1 MKRTLSLVTVITVL
15 LSSLI
20 FSAAAA
26 EAPVIDIDNKTV
38 TAGSTVTLD
47 VSIRGNPGITAMY
60 FDIYYDKELT
70 LIKAEDTG
78 LFGGAL
84 FAEDIASYPYRVSWD
99 ESSLST
105 ANTSDGEILRLV
117 FSVPADTKAGTY
129 NVDIDYDKEEIY
141 DSALKNIN
149 VAINEGSVT
158 VREKIDFINTDRI
171 KLCDSYAYFIS
182 GTKVSELLISSPD
195 GTVIKDKNEEVV
207 KDGFLK
213 SGYTVIFSDN
223 TDVTCVCFGD
233 ADGDGKISASDARKT
248 LRFAVSLEKEE
259 LWQKEAADVDFNG
272 IISSSDAR
280 EILRSS
286 VGLSDAGKW
295 LDGIAVSALQMTDMN
310 SPIPARI
317 TSDKSNFALAGEY
330 LTKELKSFNKDVNI
344 YKYSISVDDAYA
356 LVLRYV
362 QNVPSLFYVR
372 NSVNVTYV
380 GDVLKSLHFSFCDNA
395 EEKCRDYENR
405 ISEIVSL
412 ADNSW
417 TEAEIVLFYHD
428 YVAVNFS
435 YDTDYEIHDAY
446 SILVSKKGVCQ
457 AYSLLFSEL
466 VGRHG
471 IEVQYVTSTSMVH
484 GWNVVRIGNNWYHV
498 DVTWDDPLYDR
509 FGLVQHNNILLSD
522 SAIKKNGHTS
532 WKFSAESVECT
543 DRTYDNYFWKDVTS
557 PFVSYDGLWYYVL
570 KKGSDVTL
578 CRTDFQGK
586 HSVLARYESFWMDGY
601 DHYWKGCYSGLAL
614 WYSELVFNTSDYVI
628 VYSPHSNKTRIIY
641 DDKTDKS
648 IYGIMASDT
657 IKYNLNKAPDT
668 KEHSVFSLDFPVPGD
683 TDKNGLLNA
692 KDVTVLIRSLN
703 GHTLNVDID
712 AADADLDGR
721 ISARDADIIR
731 RLVVNKY

>member
-1 MKRTLSLVTVITVL
+1 
-15 LSSLI
+15 
-20 FSAAAA
+20 
-26 EAPVIDIDNKTV
+26 
-38 TAGSTVTLD
+38 
-47 VSIRGNPGITAMY
+47 
-60 FDIYYDKELT
+60 
-70 LIKAEDTG
+70 
-78 LFGGAL
+78 
-84 FAEDIASYPYRVSWD
+84 
-99 ESSLST
+99 
-105 ANTSDGEILRLV
+105 
-117 FSVPADTKAGTY
+117 
-129 NVDIDYDKEEIY
+129 
-141 DSALKNIN
+141 
-149 VAINEGSVT
+149 
-158 VREKIDFINTDRI
+158 
-171 KLCDSYAYFIS
+171 
-182 GTKVSELLISSPD
+182 
-195 GTVIKDKNEEVV
+195 
-207 KDGFLK
+207 
-213 SGYTVIFSDN
+213 
-223 TDVTCVCFGD
+223 
-233 ADGDGKISASDARKT
+233 
-248 LRFAVSLEKEE
+248 
-259 LWQKEAADVDFNG
+259 
-272 IISSSDAR
+272 
-280 EILRSS
+280 
-286 VGLSDAGKW
+286 
-295 LDGIAVSALQMTDMN
+295 
-310 SPIPARI
+310 
-317 TSDKSNFALAGEY
+317 
-330 LTKELKSFNKDVNI
+330 
-344 YKYSISVDDAYA
+344 
-356 LVLRYV
+356 
-362 QNVPSLFYVR
+362 
-372 NSVNVTYV
+372 
-380 GDVLKSLHFSFCDNA
+380 
-395 EEKCRDYENR
+395 CRDYENR

-543 DRTYDNYFWKDVTS
+543 DKTYDNYFWKDVTS

-703 GHTLNVDID
+703 GHTLNVSID